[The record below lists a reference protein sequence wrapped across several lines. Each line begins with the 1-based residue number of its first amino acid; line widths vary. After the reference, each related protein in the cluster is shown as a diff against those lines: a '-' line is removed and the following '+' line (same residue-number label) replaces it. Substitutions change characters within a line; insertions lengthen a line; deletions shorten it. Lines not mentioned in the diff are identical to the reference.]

1 VATVAAVALAL
12 IVAIVAARE
21 MAMFGW
27 LERALLYFP
36 SHDNVH
42 PISAFGPGA
51 VEVRFGER
59 KRLHGV
65 FAPGP
70 ARPDGSGI
78 TVVFFHG
85 NGGNLTHRAP
95 LIARMRAELGVG
107 AFIIDYQGYG
117 QSIGVPSEM
126 ATAED
131 AREAI
136 TYLRSQRNVDTERL
150 VYYGE
155 SLGGAVAIQLAA
167 EQPPLGLV
175 VQSSFTSV
183 ADMARLHYPF
193 LSYLLP
199 LTQSRYESLKTIT
212 SVSAPVMLIHG
223 ESDSLVPPEH
233 SQRLLV
239 AANEPKRLLLIPDAG
254 HNDVFVQGG
263 PSLWQ
268 ALRDFLSSLDGGGA

>member
-1 VATVAAVALAL
+1 MVGLAVILA
-12 IVAIVAARE
+12 VVVARE
-21 MAMFGW
+21 LAMFGW
-27 LERALLYFP
+27 LERAYLYFP
-36 SHDNVH
+36 SHDTAH

-59 KRLHGV
+59 MRLHGV

-70 ARPDGSGI
+70 PRPDGSGI
-78 TVVFFHG
+78 TVLFFHG
-85 NGGNLTHRAP
+85 NGGNLSHRAP

-117 QSIGVPSEM
+117 QSIGLPSEK
-126 ATAED
+126 ATADD
-131 AREAI
+131 ARAAI
-136 TYLRSQRNVDTERL
+136 QYLHGRAGVDPQRL

-155 SLGGAVAIQLAA
+155 SLGGAVAIQLAV

-193 LSYLLP
+193 ISFLLP
-199 LTQSRYESLKTIT
+199 LTQSRYDSLQTIR
-212 SVSAPVMLIHG
+212 SVTAPVMLIHG
-223 ESDSLVPPEH
+223 ESDSLVPPDN
-233 SQRLLV
+233 SRRLLE
-239 AANEPKRLLLIPDAG
+239 AANEPKRSLLIPGAG

-263 PSLWQ
+263 PDLWQ
-268 ALRDFLSSLDGGGA
+268 ALRDFLSSLDSSGD